1 MSEGKKVVLVVED
14 LDRLLLQTQ
23 FDAMGL
29 DIEVQ
34 VDNSGTGIMGSMI
47 MGLFSNPATKEEAAV
62 VIGKRDYKGD
72 YRADASLLLEKIAKE
87 FNNFCVFHNFKTL
100 RDSIIGKLNYA
111 FSQGPDSG
119 GNPALQDSQREASVT
134 IDAFGEARDLMH
146 KLWLEM
152 LNELKGIK
160 AAVTPVTLKVDMGA
174 KPLMPMDPKLREML
188 SHSHLSVSSFVD
200 SLRSYLNT
208 VTAEEKPVAELNAWL
223 DFVFKHPEVLKHQM
237 QTYECR
243 PVYTK
248 EALIKELT
256 SALTNNGVM
265 RLFPSTLALNLNAK
279 ESAEMLRLLN
289 PKVTFNGTH
298 PGTFTPD
305 SIFEVL
311 LSALREEVPSDVH
324 LCGLSV
330 LRAQERELVIEK
342 LERAIGKHTVKVAGG
357 SKRSFLEG
365 LVNALK
371 EENTFATQITIN
383 GAGILS
389 TEELTALTNLFKVG
403 LQDTTEFVDS
413 QSPKEDILEKLTEA
427 FGSDDTNSIVLHNL
441 KGIPGETKRYIY
453 SSLVAAVE
461 KYRELKH
468 IKKEFL
474 VTGARCLAGGN
485 KPANLTFTLGQLGQK
500 WVKEAAGYGV
510 TIEPMALISHLL
522 GQMGV
527 DRENELAA
535 KIFRSEPTEVT
546 VTNVAGATIKMGNQ
560 TFSRNEDG
568 SLKIVTRPEGG
579 DNVST
584 FVLATDGSL
593 KFDSPG
599 YMG

>member
-1 MSEGKKVVLVVED
+1 MSEGKHVILVVEE
-14 LDRLLLQTQ
+14 LDRLLLQNQ
-23 FDAMGL
+23 FKQLGL
-29 DIEVQ
+29 NIEVV
-34 VDNSGTGIMGSMI
+34 VDTSRSGNMGSMI
-47 MGLFSNPATKEEAAV
+47 MSMLANPETKEQAEAV
-62 VIGKRDYKGD
+62 LKQRDYTGD
-72 YRADASLLLEKIAKE
+72 YRADYTLLVDKIAKE
-87 FNNFCVFHNFKTL
+87 FSDFCGLHNFKAL
-100 RDSIIGKLNYA
+100 RDSTIGKLNYE

-119 GNPALQDSQREASVT
+119 GNPALQDSHREASASTKAVDEV
-134 IDAFGEARDLMH
+134 IPSLM
-146 KLWLEM
+146 LEV

-160 AAVTPVTLKVDMGA
+160 AVVTPATLKVDLGLEGRMA
-174 KPLMPMDPKLREML
+174 MDPRLKEFLL
-188 SHSHLSVSSFVD
+188 KSGHIGVAGFVD
-200 SLRSYLNT
+200 GLKSYLAA
-208 VTAEEKPVAELNAWL
+208 VAGEENAIEDLETWA
-223 DFVFKHPEVLKHQM
+223 DFVVKHPEVLKRQM

-243 PVYTK
+243 PIHTK
-248 EALIKELT
+248 EELIKEL
-256 SALTNNGVM
+256 SAALTGHGVPQ
-265 RLFPSTLALNLNAK
+265 LFPMVLALNLNAK
-279 ESAEMLRLLN
+279 ETAEMMRLLN

-413 QSPKEDILEKLTEA
+413 QSPNEDILEKLVET
-427 FGSDDTNSIVLHNL
+427 FGGDDTNSIVLHNL

-453 SSLVAAVE
+453 SSLVTAVE
-461 KYRELKH
+461 KYRELKR

-474 VTGARCLAGGN
+474 VAGARCLAGGN
-485 KPANLTFTLGQLGQK
+485 KPVNL
-500 WVKEAAGYGV
+500 
-510 TIEPMALISHLL
+510 
-522 GQMGV
+522 
-527 DRENELAA
+527 
-535 KIFRSEPTEVT
+535 SEPTEVT
-546 VTNVAGATIKMGNQ
+546 LTNVAGATIKMGNQ

-568 SLKIVTRPEGG
+568 SLKIVTRPDGG

-593 KFDSPG
+593 KFEGPV

>member
-1 MSEGKKVVLVVED
+1 MSEGKHVILVVEE
-14 LDRLLLQTQ
+14 LDRLLLQDQ
-23 FDAMGL
+23 FKQLGL
-29 DIEVQ
+29 NIEVI
-34 VDNSGTGIMGSMI
+34 VDTSRSGNMGSMI
-47 MGLFSNPATKEEAAV
+47 MSMLANPETKEQAEAV
-62 VIGKRDYKGD
+62 LKQRDYTGD
-72 YRADASLLLEKIAKE
+72 YRADYTLLVDKIAKE
-87 FNNFCVFHNFKTL
+87 FSDFCGFHNFKAL
-100 RDSIIGKLNYA
+100 RDSTIGKLNYE

-119 GNPALQDSQREASVT
+119 GNPALQESRREASVS
-134 IDAFGEARDLMH
+134 INAFDEGQDLLR
-146 KLWLEM
+146 KTLVEM
-152 LNELKGIK
+152 LRELKGIK
-160 AAVTPVTLKVDMGA
+160 VAVTPATSRAD
-174 KPLMPMDPKLREML
+174 MDPRLKEFLL
-188 SHSHLSVSSFVD
+188 KSGHIGVAGFVD
-200 SLRSYLNT
+200 GLKSYLAAVAGEENT
-208 VTAEEKPVAELNAWL
+208 IEDLETWA
-223 DFVFKHPEVLKHQM
+223 DFVVKHPEVLKRQM

-243 PVYTK
+243 PIHTK
-248 EALIKELT
+248 EELIKEL
-256 SALTNNGVM
+256 SAALTGHGVPQ
-265 RLFPSTLALNLNAK
+265 LFPMVLALNLNAK
-279 ESAEMLRLLN
+279 ETAEMMRLLN

-413 QSPKEDILEKLTEA
+413 QSPNEDILEKLVET
-427 FGSDDTNSIVLHNL
+427 FGGDDTNSIVLHNL

-453 SSLVAAVE
+453 SSLVTAVE
-461 KYRELKH
+461 KYRELER

-485 KPANLTFTLGQLGQK
+485 KPVNL
-500 WVKEAAGYGV
+500 A
-510 TIEPMALISHLL
+510 
-522 GQMGV
+522 
-527 DRENELAA
+527 
-535 KIFRSEPTEVT
+535 EPTEVT
-546 VTNVAGATIKMGNQ
+546 LTNVSGATIKMGNQ
-560 TFSRNEDG
+560 SFTRNEDG
-568 SLKIVTRPEGG
+568 SLKIVTKAIGG
-579 DNVST
+579 KNVST
-584 FVLATDGSL
+584 VVLATDGSL
-593 KFDSPG
+593 KFDNPG